1 MRKDKGEIKG
11 ELLLVFLLIAI
22 IGFAGWFII
31 TKKPFPFQKT
41 KIVPNNIVSHENEN
55 ISIPSNEGSNDS
67 SDNKEEKKEN
77 TSNSSEF
84 EVPSIID
91 GMQVYMDD
99 GAKYRLLSRER
110 FFTLELTQKG
120 KIYITMT
127 KEQQD
132 LLEQYGLIESQYQVG
147 LKLGEKNELTG
158 TTGKIVDFKFG
169 RFGDSTKDSA
179 LLMLLEDG
187 TVEYTEFLNL
197 IGDCTSEGKI
207 KDLKNIVKLQ
217 NVVRVYEEKEDS
229 DSIVAIDQRNYIYDI
244 GSILGY

>member
-67 SDNKEEKKEN
+67 SDNKEEKKET

-91 GMQVYMDD
+91 GMQVYIDD

>member
-1 MRKDKGEIKG
+1 
-11 ELLLVFLLIAI
+11 
-22 IGFAGWFII
+22 
-31 TKKPFPFQKT
+31 
-41 KIVPNNIVSHENEN
+41 
-55 ISIPSNEGSNDS
+55 
-67 SDNKEEKKEN
+67 
-77 TSNSSEF
+77 
-84 EVPSIID
+84 
-91 GMQVYMDD
+91 MQVYIDD

-229 DSIVAIDQRNYIYDI
+229 DSIVAIDQRNYISDI

>member
-11 ELLLVFLLIAI
+11 EILLVFLIIAI
-22 IGFAGWFII
+22 IGFAGWFVI
-31 TKKPFPFQKT
+31 TKKPFPFQKE
-41 KIVPNNIVSHENEN
+41 KIVPNNVISQENVNEPTPTSKEN
-55 ISIPSNEGSNDS
+55 NNESSNN
-67 SDNKEEKKEN
+67 EEKIE
-77 TSNSSEF
+77 TSSNSSNF
-84 EVPSIID
+84 EIPSIID

-132 LLEQYGLIESQYQVG
+132 LLEEYGLIASQYQVG

-158 TTGKIVDFKFG
+158 TSGKIVDFKFG

-217 NVVRVYEEKEDS
+217 NVVRVYEDKEDS
-229 DSIVAIDQRNYIYDI
+229 DSIVAIDQNNYIYDI